1 MAMKTNKLQVT
12 RGGTRKEIAA
22 KNRKRYVDQLA
33 REEAEVESW
42 FRDFDWNR
50 SNKLEKDELMALL
63 KHLNPRHEPTP
74 EAIDYLITKATE
86 ISTYSMHLKGDA
98 NSGVDRGNIRM
109 VLKQY
114 RAHIREQEYIDA
126 IFRKHDRDNRGKL
139 NRKELLSL
147 LNDAVPGSSAD
158 DEDVDFILAKC
169 DLNKDR
175 MIDRDELLPTLVV
188 WRAIGVQKKT
198 DLQKQREVVQRSA
211 AASVLSNML
220 KKSPMPSPRVE
231 STAASPAPSPR
242 VPDGA
247 ASLALRWRAEVAK
260 KSRRYKE
267 QHEETARTLLQAT
280 PMRRMSAP
288 MQWYSRDSRATP
300 PIVDVRS
307 LRRSLRAEA
316 RMDAGF
322 GYDAGSEKSSNKV
335 PESTMSQDHHLFGI
349 EDSSS
354 HDEGNNNED
363 GAGKRAESIARP
375 RADAP
380 HAREQPAPEA
390 AGCGEPIAAAAP
402 ASVATPR
409 AVDTPRSVGTP
420 QAVDTPRSVGT
431 PPPRQGFEMGH
442 KLYVTVP
449 SRASSSK
456 HEETSVCVIL

>member
-1 MAMKTNKLQVT
+1 MRESSLCVHLMRLIGM
-12 RGGTRKEIAA
+12 GGGGLRPEDT
-22 KNRKRYVDQLA
+22 V
-33 REEAEVESW
+33 
-42 FRDFDWNR
+42 FC
-50 SNKLEKDELMALL
+50 LEL
-63 KHLNPRHEPTP
+63 
-74 EAIDYLITKATE
+74 
-86 ISTYSMHLKGDA
+86 
-98 NSGVDRGNIRM
+98 
-109 VLKQY
+109 
-114 RAHIREQEYIDA
+114 
-126 IFRKHDRDNRGKL
+126 
-139 NRKELLSL
+139 
-147 LNDAVPGSSAD
+147 GSSAD

-231 STAASPAPSPR
+231 STAASPTPSPR

-420 QAVDTPRSVGT
+420 
-431 PPPRQGFEMGH
+431 PPRQGFEMGH

-456 HEETSVCVIL
+456 HEVICPLHRFARCTTQPFSNTLSPCSCCLAGDFRMRYSVR